1 MIRRPPRS
9 THCISS
15 AASDVYKRQVDLSPK
30 GKFAQNNK
38 QNIDETGD
46 SQLEQQR
53 KRKSSFVL
61 YKEGDAEE
69 QAKLEN
75 LRKKNRL
82 TDELYVNHP
91 LKMSAFRKSTL

>member
-1 MIRRPPRS
+1 MDRNIKL
-9 THCISS
+9 
-15 AASDVYKRQVDLSPK
+15 SDIVDLSPK

-69 QAKLEN
+69 
-75 LRKKNRL
+75 
-82 TDELYVNHP
+82 
-91 LKMSAFRKSTL
+91 